1 MLSAYKPALVV
12 IIGITLLG
20 AVVGLAGLRGLAAR
34 RAAEAAEIAELEAVQ
49 KELAEEEMTP
59 AA

>member
-1 MLSAYKPALVV
+1 LVV